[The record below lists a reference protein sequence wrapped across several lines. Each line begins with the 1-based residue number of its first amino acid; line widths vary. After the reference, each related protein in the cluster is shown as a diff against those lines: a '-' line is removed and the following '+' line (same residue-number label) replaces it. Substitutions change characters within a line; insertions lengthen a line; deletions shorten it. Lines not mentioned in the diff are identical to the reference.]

1 MVPRAPSAR
10 LGHGRQDWPD
20 GRVSYQ
26 VHVDL
31 YGDTRVSVRMYQWP
45 QPGLRA
51 ARRRGR
57 LDE

>member
-1 MVPRAPSAR
+1 MA
-10 LGHGRQDWPD
+10 RQDWPD
-20 GRVSYQ
+20 GRVCYQ

-31 YGDTRVSVRMYQWP
+31 YGDTRVSVRMYQWL